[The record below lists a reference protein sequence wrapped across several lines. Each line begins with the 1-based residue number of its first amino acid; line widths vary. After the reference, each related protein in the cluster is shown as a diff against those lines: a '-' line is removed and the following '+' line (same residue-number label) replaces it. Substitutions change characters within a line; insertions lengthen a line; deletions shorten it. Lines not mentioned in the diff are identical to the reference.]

1 MKPYQ
6 KRYLPQ
12 RGHIESVA
20 SWRITNIK
28 KSISDAQTDYHEE
41 SWREIKVLSEE
52 FPDNEVVGQIN
63 PVFMRLSGLE
73 NSLLQRVLQ
82 QILM

>member
-1 MKPYQ
+1 MEGNQ
-6 KRYLPQ
+6 CFV
-12 RGHIESVA
+12 GGV
-20 SWRITNIK
+20 
-28 KSISDAQTDYHEE
+28 
-41 SWREIKVLSEE
+41 
-52 FPDNEVVGQIN
+52 PDNEVVGQIN